1 MNDSGFYVAWVLLKD
16 TQDVKVIMKLEEM
29 LYTFY
34 TKKGLLVGVRHLRF
48 DDAVY
53 LVDIF
58 ENMSADS
65 RYQRYHQ
72 SIDHVNPG
80 RIWQEAETIAHMDGM
95 KQGGLIAFADL
106 PDKPNA
112 PIGAARYVCL
122 GEGRA
127 DTGVSIRDDVQG
139 QGIGSELLGLLAE
152 EARHN
157 GIQKLVADVLNNN
170 RGIVGVLK
178 KLPYEMT
185 RHPEG
190 VYSTLII
197 HLDRLKDGEQ
207 RSETAVATFC

>member
-1 MNDSGFYVAWVLLKD
+1 
-16 TQDVKVIMKLEEM
+16 MKLEDM

-34 TKKGLLVGVRHLRF
+34 SKDGLLIGVRHLRF

-72 SIDHVNPG
+72 SIDHVNPA
-80 RIWQEAETIAHMDGM
+80 RVWREAESIAHMDIQ
-95 KQGGLIAFADL
+95 KQDGFIAFADL

-112 PIGAARYVCL
+112 PVGAARYVCL

-127 DTGVSIRDDVQG
+127 DTGVSVRDDMQG
-139 QGIGSELLGLLAE
+139 HGIGSELLGLLAE

-157 GIQKLVADVLNNN
+157 GIKKLVADVLNNN

-190 VYSTLII
+190 VYSTLVI
-197 HLDRLKDGEQ
+197 HLDQLKDGEK
-207 RSETAVATFC
+207 RRETAVPSCC